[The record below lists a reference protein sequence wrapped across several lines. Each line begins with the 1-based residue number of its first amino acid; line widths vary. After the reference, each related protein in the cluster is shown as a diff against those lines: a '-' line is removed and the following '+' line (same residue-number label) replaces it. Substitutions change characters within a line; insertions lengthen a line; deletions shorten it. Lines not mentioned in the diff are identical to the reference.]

1 MSQFGKDMKR
11 KTYISPTVEVLV
23 VASSAMLATSPGNGN
38 GIIVGGGDGDSVDS
52 ESQLSMRRRGT
63 WGNLWQ
69 EHGITLTSRGMCM
82 HIPLLVNISL
92 LTQYYI
98 KRHHQYKTYGKTYC
112 SHITVLAGL
121 RRWDKFLNHN
131 IQHRSCS
138 KRKECRHR

>member
-52 ESQLSMRRRGT
+52 EESQLSMRRRGT

-69 EHGITLTSRGMCM
+69 
-82 HIPLLVNISL
+82 
-92 LTQYYI
+92 
-98 KRHHQYKTYGKTYC
+98 
-112 SHITVLAGL
+112 
-121 RRWDKFLNHN
+121 
-131 IQHRSCS
+131 
-138 KRKECRHR
+138 